1 MKITPLE
8 IRQKTFE
15 RTLRG
20 YDKDEVNAFLLSLSQ
35 EWERTVD
42 EAKEWRI
49 KLDATEKEV
58 SKLREVES
66 SLFKTLKTAETTG
79 SNMIDQAN
87 KSAELTLRES
97 QLKAESL
104 VTEAKTKAKNTIEEA
119 EMTARQM
126 LDEMEDRLKAL
137 ANQYKELEQHRDN
150 LLADMKRM
158 AGETIDRVERIRN
171 TAREFSPDQ
180 HISLAKKETRKV
192 VFPNEPEPAV
202 KKVQPPAAEPVPAL
216 VEAKVAFTEEQ
227 KFQRSFF
234 DDIQ

>member
-20 YDKDEVNAFLLSLSQ
+20 YDKDEVNAFLLTLSQ

-42 EAKEWRI
+42 EAREWRI
-49 KLDATEKEV
+49 KLESTEKEV

-66 SLFKTLKTAETTG
+66 SLFRTLKTAETTG
-79 SNMIDQAN
+79 ANVIDQAN
-87 KSAELTLRES
+87 KSAELMVRES
-97 QLKAESL
+97 QLKSEAMI
-104 VTEAKTKAKNTIEEA
+104 TEAKAKAKNTLEEA
-119 EMTARQM
+119 EATTRQM
-126 LDEMEDRLKAL
+126 IDEMEDRLRAL
-137 ANQYKELEQHRDN
+137 TEQYKELELHRDN

-158 AGETIDRVERIRN
+158 AGETIDRVERVRN
-171 TAREFSPDQ
+171 AARDFNPEQ
-180 HISLAKKETRKV
+180 HLTKAKRETRKV
-192 VFPNEPEPAV
+192 IFPNEPETV
-202 KKVQPPAAEPVPAL
+202 KKVLVEETVL
-216 VEAKVAFTEEQ
+216 VEAKVAFSEEQ

>member
-42 EAKEWRI
+42 EAREWRI
-49 KLDATEKEV
+49 KLESTEKEV
-58 SKLREVES
+58 AKLREVES
-66 SLFKTLKTAETTG
+66 SLFRTLKTAETTG
-79 SNMIDQAN
+79 ASVIDQAN

-97 QLKAESL
+97 QMKAEA
-104 VTEAKTKAKNTIEEA
+104 VMTEAKTKARNTIEEA
-119 EMTARQM
+119 EMTTRQM
-126 LDEMEDRLKAL
+126 MEEMEERLKAL
-137 ANQYKELEQHRDN
+137 AEQYKQLEQHRDN

-158 AGETIDRVERIRN
+158 AGETIDRVERIKN
-171 TAREFSPDQ
+171 SSKEFSPEK
-180 HISLAKKETRKV
+180 HISLAKKEARKV
-192 VFPNEPEPAV
+192 LFPNEVEPA
-202 KKVQPPAAEPVPAL
+202 PPKLVPAETVL
-216 VEAKVAFTEEQ
+216 VETKVSFTEEQ
-227 KFQRSFF
+227 RFQRSFF

>member
-49 KLDATEKEV
+49 KLESTEKEV

-66 SLFKTLKTAETTG
+66 SLFRTLKTAETTG
-79 SNMIDQAN
+79 ANVIDQAQ
-87 KSAELTLRES
+87 KSAELMVRES
-97 QLKAESL
+97 QLKSEAL
-104 VTEAKTKAKNTIEEA
+104 IAEAKAKAKNKLEETEA
-119 EMTARQM
+119 TTRQM
-126 LDEMEDRLKAL
+126 IEEMEDRLKAL
-137 ANQYKELEQHRDN
+137 TEQYKELELHRDN

-158 AGETIDRVERIRN
+158 AGETIDRVERVRN

-180 HISLAKKETRKV
+180 HIAKAKRETRKV
-192 VFPNEPEPAV
+192 VFPNEQEVV
-202 KKVQPPAAEPVPAL
+202 KKVVVEEAVL
-216 VEAKVAFTEEQ
+216 VEAKVAFSEEQ